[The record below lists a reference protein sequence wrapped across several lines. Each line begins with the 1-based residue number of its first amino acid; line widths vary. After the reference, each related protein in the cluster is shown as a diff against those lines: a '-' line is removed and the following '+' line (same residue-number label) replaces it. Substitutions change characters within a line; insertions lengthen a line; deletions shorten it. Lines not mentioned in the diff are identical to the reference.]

1 MITKE
6 NLVKYLEREFLETY
20 RQELSQV
27 QKRID
32 LFNYEEDGDFHRDY
46 NLREKLMTSIELT
59 LEIINDINEG
69 KLDNYTAEFKG

>member
-20 RQELSQV
+20 SQELSQI

-32 LFNYEEDGDFHRDY
+32 LFNYEEDGDFHSDY
-46 NLREKLMTSIELT
+46 TKVEKLTASRDTIIEL
-59 LEIINDINEG
+59 IDDINAG